1 MKKALRRNRKAVAD
15 RVRLSIKFSLPVI
28 CRTAK
33 LKAVKVAG
41 YDALIIGLAAF
52 LLHLTYFGFPFEL
65 M

>member
-41 YDALIIGLAAF
+41 YDALIIGLSSLSSSLDIF
-52 LLHLTYFGFPFEL
+52 WFPL
-65 M
+65 